1 MNILKH
7 ISLFLLL
14 SLSLFSC
21 KEEKSTEKTN
31 AADVNAVAELQKP
44 QDLKKVAIAIQG
56 MTCEIGCAKTIESKL
71 SKTFGITDSKVLFE
85 QNIGE
90 FVYDANQISDTEIAQ
105 KIASIGNGEMYTTS
119 EVKQIEL

>member
-31 AADVNAVAELQKP
+31 AADVNAVTELQKP

>member
-7 ISLFLLL
+7 VSLFLLL
-14 SLSLFSC
+14 SLSLLSC
-21 KEEKSTEKTN
+21 KEEKTTEKTN
-31 AADVNAVAELQKP
+31 AADIKAGTVVQKP

-85 QNIGE
+85 QNVGE
-90 FVYDANQISDTEIAQ
+90 FVYDANQISEAQIAQ
-105 KIASIGNGEMYTTS
+105 KIAGIGNGEMYTTS
-119 EVKQIEL
+119 EIKQIEL

>member
-31 AADVNAVAELQKP
+31 AADVNAVTELQKP

-71 SKTFGITDSKVLFE
+71 SKTFGITDSKVIFD